1 MLKVGDKVSWRHSWG
16 TAPVQNAF
24 IQRMEVTDYPR
35 SKCGD
40 DVNEVSWDIVKQNRV
55 IFTLS
60 SGHWAYASQIAPLG
74 EDPKTWHTP

>member
-1 MLKVGDKVSWRHSWG
+1 MLKVGDNVSWRRCWG
-16 TAPVQNAF
+16 VGAPVETRVCA
-24 IQRMEVTDYPR
+24 MEVTLRPR
-35 SKCGD
+35 SKHGD
-40 DVNEVSWDIVKQNRV
+40 AATVVSWDTVKQNRV